1 MLKLKLFFKVITHLL
16 ILRPLMWLFT
26 GVNIEGRE
34 HFNDIDQFIIIA
46 NHNSHLDIILLLLL
60 LPRSAISKTHP
71 VAEKE
76 YFSKNRLVFAMV
88 KFLFDPIWI
97 IRGKPD
103 LTGDPFYD
111 IKQKIDL
118 GHNVIIFPEGTRGKP
133 GEMQSFKSGIG
144 RLVLHYPELPIVPV
158 FLAGTEKAL
167 PKSSS
172 ILLPF
177 WCCVTIGPP
186 RICKGS
192 HREITKLLENELIS
206 LSQSDMAARHKRQ
219 PKKLPPKII
228 AFLGIDGSGKSTL
241 SKMVTEK
248 ISKNFSVCYFSDD
261 TEFFEDGSSRPI
273 QPFLTEKM
281 RGMLGAYAKKAKSLK
296 LYKVPKLAELLL
308 RNHLCGD
315 MNKWYHPDFVVM
327 DGCPLLNMAAWAA
340 IYKKGKLNEK
350 SCAAAIGILAH
361 KGEQIAYNDQIF
373 SDFPELLYLKKLKL
387 EPMVLPDIV
396 VFLDVP
402 PKIAIDRINARGESK
417 QVHETE
423 EKLNELRN
431 AYLLVCRVIKT
442 YFNVATDINNALENK
457 ESTRI
462 ASLEFIQNSLLKESK

>member
-1 MLKLKLFFKVITHLL
+1 MLKVKLFFRVMAHLL
-16 ILRPLMWLFT
+16 ILRPFMWLFT
-26 GVNIEGRE
+26 GINIEGRE
-34 HFNDIDQFIIIA
+34 HLNDIDQFIIIS

-60 LPRSAISKTHP
+60 LPCSAIPKTHP
-71 VAEKE
+71 IAEKE
-76 YFSKNRLVFAMV
+76 YFSKNKIVFAMV

-97 IRGKPD
+97 VRGKPD

-144 RLVLHYPELPIVPV
+144 RLVSQYPQLPIVPV
-158 FLAGTEKAL
+158 FLAGPEKAL

-186 RICKGS
+186 RIFKGH
-192 HREITKLLENELIS
+192 HREITKLLENELVL
-206 LSQSDMAARHKRQ
+206 LSHSDMAVRHKRQ
-219 PKKLPPKII
+219 SKKSPPQTI

-241 SKMVTEK
+241 SKMVAET
-248 ISKNFSVCYFSDD
+248 ISKNSSVCYLSDD

-273 QPFLTEKM
+273 QPFITEKI
-281 RGMLGAYAKKAKSLK
+281 RGMLSAYAKRAKSLK

-315 MNKWYHPDFVVM
+315 MKKWYHPDFIVM

-340 IYKKGKLNEK
+340 LYKKDKLNRE
-350 SCAAAIGILAH
+350 SCAAAIRMLAQ
-361 KGEQIAYNDQIF
+361 KGEPLSNTSQIF
-373 SDFPELLYLKKLKL
+373 SDFPELLYLKKLRL

-396 VFLDVP
+396 IFLDVP
-402 PKIAIDRINARGESK
+402 PPIAINRINSRGESK

-431 AYLLVCRVIKT
+431 AYLLVCDVIKT
-442 YFNVATDINNALENK
+442 YFNIPTYIDSALDNK
-457 ESTRI
+457 ENTRNT
-462 ASLEFIQNSLLKESK
+462 SLKFIRDALLKERK